1 MMFTAEDF
9 ELPLQKKL
17 RLRMIKDE
25 VAECNDIEV
34 LKQNLIDCCDS
45 LLRHQHLLTVTL
57 EKQLQQMNGMLPDE
71 VVKLI
76 EDSQC

>member
-1 MMFTAEDF
+1 MMFNAEDF

-25 VAECNDIEV
+25 VTECNDIDL

-57 EKQLQQMNGMLPDE
+57 EKQLHHMNEMLPDE

-76 EDSQC
+76 EEG